1 MIDVEVESKIKH
13 ILIEISRTENEK
25 EIIEILTH
33 SNLEF
38 EKHFNYEIFPNAYNL
53 LIKTLPI
60 YFTKYFSLI
69 GIIENKILSRINK
82 STGLIIGKLRILPD
96 YKRLTL
102 IDSRIFTVLTPWE
115 EINIL
120 QEDLLNELSKV
131 TKSIDVQKVGLIS
144 RVLMEKLSNMVFDP
158 DKHIS
163 IVDGVDLSLGKY
175 KNRLN
180 AFIDYILNGKSNK
193 SMRQLVKSSI
203 EFVEN
208 AIDFMNTTTHK
219 IDSKQHLAE
228 VCVINTIS
236 ALSIINIV
244 YKNDENEK

>member
-1 MIDVEVESKIKH
+1 MIDIEVESKIKY
-13 ILIEISRTENEK
+13 ILIEISKTENEK

-33 SNLEF
+33 SNFEF
-38 EKHFNYEIFPNAYNL
+38 EKHFNHEFFPNAYNL
-53 LIKTLPI
+53 SIKTLPI
-60 YFTKYFSLI
+60 YFTSYFSLI
-69 GIIENKILSRINK
+69 SIIENKIISRINK
-82 STGLIIGKLRILPD
+82 STELVIGKLRILPD
-96 YKRLTL
+96 YKRLNL
-102 IDSRIFTVLTPWE
+102 IDSRIFTVITPWE

-120 QEDLLNELSKV
+120 QYDLLNELSKV

-144 RVLMEKLSNMVFDP
+144 RVLMEKLSNIVFDP
-158 DKHIS
+158 DKHTS

-236 ALSIINIV
+236 AVSIINIV
-244 YKNDENEK
+244 YKIDENEK